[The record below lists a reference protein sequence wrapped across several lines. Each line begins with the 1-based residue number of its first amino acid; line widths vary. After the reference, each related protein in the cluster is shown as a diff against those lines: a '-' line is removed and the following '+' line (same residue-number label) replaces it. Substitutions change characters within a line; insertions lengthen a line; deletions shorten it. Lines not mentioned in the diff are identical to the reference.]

1 MIDFLAVL
9 PFEKIMLFINNNMQ
23 SNSQSS
29 SDNPDQDFTDFV
41 RVARISKLYKLVK
54 ITRLFRVLKIMKQ
67 KKKIAKRVKSAITGG
82 QQIERLSFLIMI
94 LFILCHFIG
103 CLWIFIANIAGDEAK
118 EEDTW
123 LKYGGY

>member
-1 MIDFLAVL
+1 MIAKQYCRTWFVIDFLAVL
-9 PFEKIMLFINNNMQ
+9 PFEAIVKFFGNMGQ
-23 SNSQSS
+23 EEIQATE
-29 SDNPDQDFTDFV
+29 SDQGAENFNGFV

-54 ITRLFRVLKIMKQ
+54 ITRLFRVLKLMKQ

-103 CLWIFIANIAGDEAK
+103 CLWIFIANTA
-118 EEDTW
+118 
-123 LKYGGY
+123 